1 MSAREYLIA
10 MRNERGL
17 TQKDVSRGLG
27 ISESYYNLIE
37 HGSRQKNMSFSILL
51 GLSKVMN
58 VSVEVLMNK
67 EKIFANELA
76 KE

>member
-1 MSAREYLIA
+1 MNEREYLIA

-37 HGSRQKNMSFSILL
+37 HGSRQKNMNFS
-51 GLSKVMN
+51 
-58 VSVEVLMNK
+58 VL
-67 EKIFANELA
+67 
-76 KE
+76 